1 MQKLVTVSILCF
13 VSFCFTGCAGEPLD
27 DVSGDTNS
35 TDIAPSQSLDQP
47 TDNSNDSAAPNQTTD
62 DTNGTDD
69 ENGPT
74 DQNPAPNPDEAAKV
88 GNEQKQANNQK
99 PSKPTSDPN
108 ELVEITFDDI
118 ELPMKE
124 DMVFRPNL
132 MLTDR
137 AKQLDGKRVRISGF
151 MYSSSKF
158 RGIKKFI
165 MVKNVECKYGPGGR
179 ADCLMNVILDEGLS
193 TYYREEAIAIEGVL
207 TINPFNGPEGN
218 TWSIYELACDKV
230 EKYRPRR

>member
-1 MQKLVTVSILCF
+1 MQKLVTVSILSF
-13 VSFCFTGCAGEPLD
+13 VSFCFTGCAGERLD
-27 DVSGDTNS
+27 NVSGDANS
-35 TDIAPSQSLDQP
+35 TDITQSPDPSN
-47 TDNSNDSAAPNQTTD
+47 DNSNDAPSPNQTT
-62 DTNGTDD
+62 G
-69 ENGPT
+69 GPS
-74 DQNPAPNPDEAAKV
+74 DQTPERNPAEAGKV
-88 GNEQKQANNQK
+88 GNGQKQANDQK
-99 PSKPTSDPN
+99 PNKPKSSPN

-137 AKQLDGKRVRISGF
+137 AKELDGKRVRISGF
-151 MYSSSKF
+151 MYSALSKF

-193 TYYREEAIAIEGVL
+193 TYYREEPIALEGVL
-207 TINPFNGPEGN
+207 TINPFNGPDGN